1 MSNESEHEGTIAQR
15 LQSLGNLKKQK
26 KRTSS
31 VPLKQFTLLDN
42 NDERRLKLVGKN
54 AMKNPTHVC
63 NHCDTCHFFSWKGNS
78 YDSNKAKNH
87 LRECNEDGQNSILH
101 QENETKIKKERAHL
115 NLVENLNTCSTYAGA
130 KDLKK
135 EDCIERIAPIVQQ
148 MKVNHFSLPTYQD
161 KALCSQA
168 HYFLYSRGSPPFS
181 QFQKPE
187 FKTMLTNMIPTGLRW
202 PIVTKAPIL
211 NSR

>member
-1 MSNESEHEGTIAQR
+1 MTQI
-15 LQSLGNLKKQK
+15 KPI
-26 KRTSS
+26 T
-31 VPLKQFTLLDN
+31 
-42 NDERRLKLVGKN
+42 
-54 AMKNPTHVC
+54 
-63 NHCDTCHFFSWKGNS
+63 
-78 YDSNKAKNH
+78 

-168 HYFLYSRGSPPFS
+168 HYFLYSRGSPPSS
-181 QFQKPE
+181 QFQEPE
-187 FKTMLTNMIPTGLRW
+187 FKTMRINMIPTGPGW